1 MEMDNLD
8 YCIKRVACYYE
19 CQLFGYLNNFV
30 ILIIMMTKK
39 QCLSYT
45 KKTYAII
52 KRTIYNR
59 RVSTEIDAMGSREKK
74 KQMPGIFVSVYQT
87 SP

>member
-1 MEMDNLD
+1 MDNHEEGGMLLQVSG
-8 YCIKRVACYYE
+8 C
-19 CQLFGYLNNFV
+19 LNNFV
-30 ILIIMMTKK
+30 VSIIMMTKK

-59 RVSTEIDAMGSREKK
+59 RVFTEIDAMDSREKK
-74 KQMPGIFVSVYQT
+74 KQMPRIFVTVYQT